1 MRVAFLG
8 LGIMGHAMATNLAK
22 AGHEVTVWNRTPGKM
37 VEGAGIAPTPAAAA
51 QGAEVVWMC
60 VSDTAAV
67 EKILFGPEGVEQ
79 SLAEGGSSNVI
90 IADSSTISPSA
101 TVKFAERLRAKGVDY
116 VDAPMTGSKIGAA
129 NGTLIF
135 MVGGDDAVIQR
146 LNPLFAAMGKKI
158 FRMGETGKG
167 QATKLA
173 MNLQIALIFEGFAEA
188 LTLATKLG
196 VDPKQL
202 VSLIEAT
209 MVRSGV
215 VEYKAPFVLQ
225 RDFTP
230 NFPLR
235 LMHKDILLTLE
246 AAKEA
251 RVKLPALETVEEIYD
266 LATEEGQQDL
276 DYAATLTLLEKWAG
290 VQVKGEAA

>member
-8 LGIMGHAMATNLAK
+8 LGIMGQAMATNVAR
-22 AGHEVTVWNRTPGKM
+22 AGHEVTVWNRTPGKL

-51 QGAEVVWMC
+51 QGAEVVWLC
-60 VSDTAAV
+60 VSDTDAV
-67 EKILFGPEGVEQ
+67 HDVIFGTDGVEA
-79 SLAEGGSSNVI
+79 SLAEGMI
-90 IADSSTISPSA
+90 IADSSTISPMA
-101 TVKFAERLRAKGVDY
+101 TAKFAERVSAKGVAW
-116 VDAPMTGSKIGAA
+116 VDAPVTGSKIGARD
-129 NGTLIF
+129 GTLVFI
-135 MVGGDDAVIQR
+135 VGGDEAAIER
-146 LNPLFAAMGKKI
+146 LKPLFAAMGKKI
-158 FRMGETGKG
+158 FRMGETSKG
-167 QATKLA
+167 QATKLV

-196 VDPKQL
+196 VDAQQL
-202 VSLIEAT
+202 LSLIEAT

-215 VEYKAPFVLQ
+215 VDYKAPFVLQ

-235 LMHKDILLTLE
+235 LMHKDIRLTLE

-251 RVKLPALETVEEIYD
+251 RVKLPGLETVEEIYEM
-266 LATEEGQQDL
+266 ATEDGNKDL

-290 VQVKGEAA
+290 VQVKGKAA

>member
-8 LGIMGHAMATNLAK
+8 LGIMGHSMATNLVK
-22 AGHEVTVWNRTPGKM
+22 AGHEVTVWNRTPGKL
-37 VEGAGIAPTPAAAA
+37 VEGAGMAPTPAAAA
-51 QGAEVVWMC
+51 QGAEVVWLC

-67 EKILFGPEGVEQ
+67 EKVLFGPEGVEQ
-79 SLAEGGSSNVI
+79 SLAEGSI

-101 TVKFAERLRAKGVDY
+101 TVQFAERVRTRGASY

-129 NGTLIF
+129 NATLIF
-135 MVGGDDAVIQR
+135 MVGGEDASIDR
-146 LNPLFAAMGKKI
+146 LGPLFAAMGKKV
-158 FRMGETGKG
+158 FRMGQNGKG
-167 QATKLA
+167 QATKLV

-196 VDPKQL
+196 VDPQQL
-202 VSLIEAT
+202 LALIDST
-209 MVRSGV
+209 MIRSGV
-215 VEYKAPFVLQ
+215 VEYKAPFVLR

-235 LMHKDILLTLE
+235 LMHKDIRLALA

-251 RVKLPALETVEEIYD
+251 RVKLPALETVEEIYEM
-266 LATEEGQQDL
+266 ATEDGHQDL